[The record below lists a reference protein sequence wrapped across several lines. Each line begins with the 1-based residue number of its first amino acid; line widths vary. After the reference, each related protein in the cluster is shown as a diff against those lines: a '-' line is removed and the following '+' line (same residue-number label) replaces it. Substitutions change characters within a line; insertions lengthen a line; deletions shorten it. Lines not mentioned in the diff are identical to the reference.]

1 MANYQRLVESF
12 LIAYQPTLKAELER
26 EGALPAYLEE
36 QAEAMQRTKSQIL
49 AEMKERA
56 PESSPLQLEMEA
68 ERAVIEMFLT
78 PL

>member
-1 MANYQRLVESF
+1 MANYQRLVEGF
-12 LIAYQPTLKAELER
+12 LSEYQPTLKAELEQQ
-26 EGALPAYLEE
+26 GTLLAYLEE

-56 PESSPLQLEMEA
+56 PESSPLQRDMEA
-68 ERAVIEMFLT
+68 ERTVLEMFLT